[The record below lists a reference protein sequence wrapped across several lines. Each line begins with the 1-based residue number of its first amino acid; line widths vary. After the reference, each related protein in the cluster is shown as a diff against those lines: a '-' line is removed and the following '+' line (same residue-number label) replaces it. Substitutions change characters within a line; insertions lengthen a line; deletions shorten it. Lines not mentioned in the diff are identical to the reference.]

1 MNAKLIELAER
12 RKILVAMAATQR
24 AELSQ
29 ALAPWREALAV
40 MDRGLVGVRYI
51 RSYAALLVGLVGIVA
66 PLRPRRMAKWLRR
79 DGLAWR
85 AALAVKRILPGLQ
98 PHFSVAAR
106 PRVQDLRYADRDRAG
121 KAPGADLQD

>member
-12 RKILVAMAATQR
+12 RKILVARAATQR

-40 MDRGLVGVRYI
+40 VDRGLVAVRYI
-51 RSYAALLVGLVGIVA
+51 RNYAALLVGVVAFVA
-66 PLRPRRMAKWLRR
+66 PLLPRRMAKWLRR

-85 AALAVKRILPGLQ
+85 VALAVNRILPGL
-98 PHFSVAAR
+98 
-106 PRVQDLRYADRDRAG
+106 
-121 KAPGADLQD
+121 